1 MNERRVCNHLSNHL
15 TTRLLYS
22 YQAINRGHMT
32 DIATT
37 RAYGKPF
44 EMKPFV
50 EIACARGSPMSREP
64 EQRRCHLITR
74 IDRRSED
81 GTTGSTRRIRNLA
94 QNSASAWL
102 LASSIIE
109 AESGS
114 AVCFSRLVAFG
125 RRDQFDSEGRF
136 VEPNPAFHDC
146 RNFEDASEARF
157 RWKFEIG

>member
-1 MNERRVCNHLSNHL
+1 MNEWRVCNHLLNHL

-22 YQAINRGHMT
+22 YQAIKRGHMT

-37 RAYGKPF
+37 RAYGI
-44 EMKPFV
+44 
-50 EIACARGSPMSREP
+50 EIIETAYRNACARGSPMSREP